1 MNNGLKALLI
11 AAGIII
17 TCIVAGLAFQNTRE
31 GKAQAGSAFAQ
42 FNTTMSEYQD
52 LGKSMYDGLL
62 VSGAEV
68 RRLIENSIAAKEY
81 VQVKVITGDGT
92 EKGYV
97 YENFDSQKKKLSK
110 ESKILPSDDR
120 GSDGYINSRAVF
132 LGSVIKDENGIIVQ
146 IVFRQQ

>member
-11 AAGIII
+11 AVGIII

-31 GKAQAGSAFAQ
+31 GKAQASSAFAQ

-68 RRLIENSIAAKEY
+68 RRLIESSISAKEY
-81 VQVKVITGDGT
+81 VRIMVQTGDGI

-97 YENFDSQKKKLSK
+97 YEQMDKETKKLTK
-110 ESKILPSDDR
+110 ENKELPSDEK

-132 LGSVIKDENGIIVQ
+132 LGSIEKDENGIIVQ
-146 IVFRQQ
+146 ITFEQQ

>member
-31 GKAQAGSAFAQ
+31 GKAQASSAFAQ

-68 RRLIENSIAAKEY
+68 RRLIENSIASKEY
-81 VQVKVITGDGT
+81 VQIRVITGDGV

-97 YENFDSQKKKLSK
+97 YETWDPEEKKLLK
-110 ESKILPSDDR
+110 ETKTLPSDEK

-132 LGSVIKDENGIIVQ
+132 LGSIVKDENGIIVQ
-146 IVFRQQ
+146 ISFEQQ

>member
-31 GKAQAGSAFAQ
+31 GKAQASSAFAQ

-68 RRLIENSIAAKEY
+68 RRLIENCNTSKEY
-81 VQVKVITGDGT
+81 VQIRVVTGDGV
-92 EKGYV
+92 ERGYV
-97 YENFDSQKKKLSK
+97 YETFEEESKKLSK
-110 ESKILPSDDR
+110 ETKELPSDDK

-132 LGSVIKDENGIIVQ
+132 LGSIAKDENGVIVQ
-146 IVFRQQ
+146 ISFEQQ

>member
-31 GKAQAGSAFAQ
+31 GKAQASSAFAQ

-68 RRLIENSIAAKEY
+68 RRLIENSITSKEY
-81 VQVKVITGDGT
+81 VQIRVVTGDGT
-92 EKGYV
+92 ERGYV
-97 YENFDSQKKKLSK
+97 YEAYDKEKRKLSK
-110 ESKILPSDDR
+110 ESKELPSDDK

-132 LGSVIKDENGIIVQ
+132 LGSIGKDENGVIVQ
-146 IVFRQQ
+146 ISFEQQ

>member
-31 GKAQAGSAFAQ
+31 GKAQASSAFAQ

-68 RRLIENSIAAKEY
+68 RRLIENSIASKEY
-81 VQVKVITGDGT
+81 MQIKVITGDGASR
-92 EKGYV
+92 GYV
-97 YENFDSQKKKLSK
+97 YEGFDAEKKKLSK
-110 ESKILPSDDR
+110 MSEALPSDEKV
-120 GSDGYINSRAVF
+120 SDGYINSRAVF
-132 LGSVIKDENGIIVQ
+132 LGSIVKDDNGIIVQ
-146 IVFRQQ
+146 IVFEQQ

>member
-31 GKAQAGSAFAQ
+31 GKAQASSAFAQ

-68 RRLIENSIAAKEY
+68 RRLIENCITSKEY
-81 VQVKVITGDGT
+81 VQIWVATGDGA

-97 YENFDSQKKKLSK
+97 YENFDQEGKKLSK
-110 ESKILPSDDR
+110 ETKELPSDDK

-132 LGSVIKDENGIIVQ
+132 LGSIVKDENGVIVQ
-146 IVFRQQ
+146 IGFEQQ

>member
-31 GKAQAGSAFAQ
+31 GKAQASSAFAQ
-42 FNTTMSEYQD
+42 FHTTMSEYQD

-68 RRLIENSIAAKEY
+68 RRLIEKSVTAQEY
-81 VQVKVITGDGT
+81 LQVKVTTGDGT
-92 EKGYV
+92 ERSYV
-97 YENFDSQKKKLSK
+97 YEGFDEEKKRPGRAS
-110 ESKILPSDDR
+110 EALPSDEKA
-120 GSDGYINSRAVF
+120 SDGYINSRALF
-132 LGSVIKDENGIIVQ
+132 LGSIVKDDNGMIVQ
-146 IVFRQQ
+146 IAFEQQ

>member
-31 GKAQAGSAFAQ
+31 GKAQASSAFAQ

-68 RRLIENSIAAKEY
+68 RRLIENSITSKEY
-81 VQVKVITGDGT
+81 VQVRVITGDGV

-97 YENFDSQKKKLSK
+97 YETWDPEEMKLLK
-110 ESKILPSDDR
+110 ESKELPSNEK

-132 LGSVIKDENGIIVQ
+132 LGSVVKDKNGIIVQ
-146 IVFRQQ
+146 VVFEQQ

>member
-31 GKAQAGSAFAQ
+31 GKAQASSAFAQ
-42 FNTTMSEYQD
+42 FNKTMSEYQD

-81 VQVKVITGDGT
+81 LQVKVMTGDGT
-92 EKGYV
+92 ERGYV
-97 YENFDSQKKKLSK
+97 YEGFDEEKKRPGRASDA
-110 ESKILPSDDR
+110 LPSDEKS
-120 GSDGYINSRAVF
+120 SDGYINSRALF
-132 LGSVIKDENGIIVQ
+132 LGSIVKDNNGMIVQ
-146 IVFRQQ
+146 IVFQQQ

>member
-31 GKAQAGSAFAQ
+31 GKAQASSAFAQ

-68 RRLIENSIAAKEY
+68 RRLIESSITSKEY
-81 VQVKVITGDGT
+81 VRIKVVTGDGV

-97 YENFDSQKKKLSK
+97 YENWDPEEKKLQK
-110 ESKILPSDDR
+110 ESKTLPSDEK

-132 LGSVIKDENGIIVQ
+132 LGSIEKDENGIIVQ
-146 IVFRQQ
+146 ITFEQQ

>member
-31 GKAQAGSAFAQ
+31 GKAQASSAFAQ
-42 FNTTMSEYQD
+42 FNKTMSEYQD

-68 RRLIENSIAAKEY
+68 RRLIENSISSKEY
-81 VQVKVITGDGT
+81 VQVCVHTGDGV
-92 EKGYV
+92 ERGYV
-97 YENFDSQKKKLSK
+97 YEIWDEEKKKLLK
-110 ESKILPSDDR
+110 ESKELPSEDK
-120 GSDGYINSRAVF
+120 GSEGYINSRAVF
-132 LGSVIKDENGIIVQ
+132 LGSVVKDEKGIIVQ
-146 IVFRQQ
+146 IRFEQQ

>member
-31 GKAQAGSAFAQ
+31 GKAQASIAFAQ

-68 RRLIENSIAAKEY
+68 RRLIENCITSKEY
-81 VQVKVITGDGT
+81 VQIWVVTGDGA
-92 EKGYV
+92 EQGYV
-97 YENFDSQKKKLSK
+97 YETFDAESKKLAK
-110 ESKILPSDDR
+110 ETKNLPSDDK

-132 LGSVIKDENGIIVQ
+132 LGSIVKDENGVIVQ
-146 IVFRQQ
+146 ISFEQQ

>member
-31 GKAQAGSAFAQ
+31 GKAQASSAFAQ

-68 RRLIENSIAAKEY
+68 RRLIENSIASKEY
-81 VQVKVITGDGT
+81 VQIKVVTGDGA

-97 YENFDSQKKKLSK
+97 YETWDQANKKLLK
-110 ESKILPSDDR
+110 ESKELPSDDK
-120 GSDGYINSRAVF
+120 GSEGYINSRAVF
-132 LGSVIKDENGIIVQ
+132 LGSIAKDDNGIIVQ
-146 IVFRQQ
+146 ITFEQQ

>member
-68 RRLIENSIAAKEY
+68 RRLIENSIASKEY
-81 VQVKVITGDGT
+81 VQIKVITGDGV

-97 YENFDSQKKKLSK
+97 YETWDQEKGTLLK
-110 ESKILPSDDR
+110 ESKELPSDDK
-120 GSDGYINSRAVF
+120 GSEGYINSRAVF
-132 LGSVIKDENGIIVQ
+132 LGSISKDDNGIIVQ
-146 IVFRQQ
+146 ITFAQQ

>member
-31 GKAQAGSAFAQ
+31 GKAQASSAFAQ
-42 FNTTMSEYQD
+42 FNKTMSEYQD

-68 RRLIENSIAAKEY
+68 RRLIENSISSKEY
-81 VQVKVITGDGT
+81 VQVCVHTGDGVLQIDQLQLQGKKAMEADAFLRGCDLT
-92 EKGYV
+92 G
-97 YENFDSQKKKLSK
+97 KKL
-110 ESKILPSDDR
+110 
-120 GSDGYINSRAVF
+120 G
-132 LGSVIKDENGIIVQ
+132 
-146 IVFRQQ
+146 

>member
-31 GKAQAGSAFAQ
+31 GKAQASSAFAQ
-42 FNTTMSEYQD
+42 LNTTMSEYQD

-68 RRLIENSIAAKEY
+68 RRLIENSIASGEY
-81 VQVKVITGDGT
+81 VQIKVHTGDGT
-92 EKGYV
+92 EIAYV
-97 YENFDSQKKKLSK
+97 YENLDAESMKLSK
-110 ESKILPSDDR
+110 ESKTLPSEEK
-120 GSDGYINSRAVF
+120 GSNGYINSKATF
-132 LGSVIKDENGIIVQ
+132 LGKALKDRNGVIVRISFE
-146 IVFRQQ
+146 QQ

>member
-31 GKAQAGSAFAQ
+31 GKAQASSAFAQ

-68 RRLIENSIAAKEY
+68 RRLIENSITAKEY
-81 VQVKVITGDGT
+81 LQVKVITGDGA
-92 EKGYV
+92 ERGYV
-97 YENFDSQKKKLSK
+97 YEGFDEEKKRPGRAS
-110 ESKILPSDDR
+110 EVLPSNEKS
-120 GSDGYINSRAVF
+120 SDGYINSRALF
-132 LGSVIKDENGIIVQ
+132 LGSIVKDNNGMIVR
-146 IVFRQQ
+146 IVFQQQ

>member
-31 GKAQAGSAFAQ
+31 GKAQASSAFAQ

-68 RRLIENSIAAKEY
+68 RRLIENSISSKEY
-81 VQVKVITGDGT
+81 VQIKVITGDGT
-92 EKGYV
+92 ERGYV
-97 YENFDSQKKKLSK
+97 YETWDPEHKKILN
-110 ESKILPSDDR
+110 ESRVLPSDDK

-132 LGSVIKDENGIIVQ
+132 LGGVVKDENGIIVQ
-146 IVFRQQ
+146 IVFEQQ

>member
-31 GKAQAGSAFAQ
+31 GKAQASSAFAQ

-68 RRLIENSIAAKEY
+68 RRLIENSITSKEY
-81 VQVKVITGDGT
+81 MQIKVITGDGT
-92 EKGYV
+92 SRGYV
-97 YENFDSQKKKLSK
+97 YEGFDAEKKKLSK
-110 ESKILPSDDR
+110 ASEVLPSNEKV
-120 GSDGYINSRAVF
+120 SDGYINSRAVF
-132 LGSVIKDENGIIVQ
+132 LGSIVKDDNGIIVQ
-146 IVFRQQ
+146 IVFEQQ

>member
-11 AAGIII
+11 AVGIII

-31 GKAQAGSAFAQ
+31 GKAQASSAFAQ

-68 RRLIENSIAAKEY
+68 RRLIENSITAKEY
-81 VQVKVITGDGT
+81 VQIKVLTGDGV
-92 EKGYV
+92 ERGYV
-97 YENFDSQKKKLSK
+97 YETFDTESKKLMR
-110 ESKILPSDDR
+110 ESKTLPSDEK

-132 LGSVIKDENGIIVQ
+132 LGSIMKDENGIIVQ
-146 IVFRQQ
+146 IAFEQQ

>member
-31 GKAQAGSAFAQ
+31 GKAQASSAFAQ

-68 RRLIENSIAAKEY
+68 RRLIENSIASKEY
-81 VQVKVITGDGT
+81 VQVRVITGDGV
-92 EKGYV
+92 ERGYV
-97 YENFDSQKKKLSK
+97 YETWDEEKKKLLK
-110 ESKILPSDDR
+110 ESKTLPSDDK

-132 LGSVIKDENGIIVQ
+132 LGSVVKDENGIIVQ
-146 IVFRQQ
+146 IVFEQQ

>member
-31 GKAQAGSAFAQ
+31 GKAQASSAFAQ

-68 RRLIENSIAAKEY
+68 RRLIENSITSKEY
-81 VQVKVITGDGT
+81 VQIWVVTGDGA

-97 YENFDSQKKKLSK
+97 YENFEAESKKLSK
-110 ESKILPSDDR
+110 ETKELPSDDK

-132 LGSVIKDENGIIVQ
+132 LGSIVKDENGVIVQ
-146 IVFRQQ
+146 ISFEQQ

>member
-31 GKAQAGSAFAQ
+31 GKAQASSAFAQ

-68 RRLIENSIAAKEY
+68 RRLIENSIASKEY
-81 VQVKVITGDGT
+81 VRIKVVTGDGV

-97 YENFDSQKKKLSK
+97 YENWDPEEKKLQK
-110 ESKILPSDDR
+110 ESQLLPSDEK

-132 LGSVIKDENGIIVQ
+132 LGSIEKDENGIIVQ
-146 IVFRQQ
+146 ITFEQQ

>member
-11 AAGIII
+11 AVGIII

-31 GKAQAGSAFAQ
+31 GKAQASSAFAQ

-68 RRLIENSIAAKEY
+68 RRLIENSIASKEY
-81 VQVKVITGDGT
+81 VQIKVITGDGT

-97 YENFDSQKKKLSK
+97 YETFDEENKKLLK
-110 ESKILPSDDR
+110 ENKGLPSDDK

-132 LGSVIKDENGIIVQ
+132 LGSIVKDENGIIVQ
-146 IVFRQQ
+146 ILFKQQ

>member
-31 GKAQAGSAFAQ
+31 GKAQASSAFAQ

-68 RRLIENSIAAKEY
+68 RRLIDNSIAAKEY
-81 VQVKVITGDGT
+81 LQIKVITGDGT
-92 EKGYV
+92 EKSYV
-97 YENFDSQKKKLSK
+97 YESFDEENKKLLR
-110 ESKILPSDDR
+110 ESRELPGDDK
-120 GSDGYINSRAVF
+120 GSSGYINSRAVF
-132 LGSVIKDENGIIVQ
+132 LGSIVKDKNGIIVQ
-146 IVFRQQ
+146 ISFEQQ

>member
-31 GKAQAGSAFAQ
+31 GKAQASSAFAQ

-68 RRLIENSIAAKEY
+68 RRLIENSVTSKEY
-81 VQVKVITGDGT
+81 IQIEVVTGDGVN
-92 EKGYV
+92 KGYV
-97 YENFDSQKKKLSK
+97 YEQMDKDTKKLSK
-110 ESKILPSDDR
+110 ESKLLPANEK
-120 GSDGYINSRAVF
+120 GADGYINSRALF
-132 LGSVIKDENGIIVQ
+132 LGSIVKDNNGIIVQ
-146 IVFRQQ
+146 LHFEQQ

>member
-31 GKAQAGSAFAQ
+31 GKAQASSAFAQ

-81 VQVKVITGDGT
+81 VQIKVVTGDGT

-97 YENFDSQKKKLSK
+97 YETFDEEKKKLSK
-110 ESKILPSDDR
+110 ESKILPSDEM

-132 LGSVIKDENGIIVQ
+132 LGSITKDENGIIIQ
-146 IVFRQQ
+146 IVFEQQ

>member
-31 GKAQAGSAFAQ
+31 GKAQASSAFAQ

-68 RRLIENSIAAKEY
+68 RRLIENSISSEEY
-81 VQVKVITGDGT
+81 VQIKVTTGDGV
-92 EKGYV
+92 ERGYV
-97 YENFDSQKKKLSK
+97 YETWDQENKKLLKASK
-110 ESKILPSDDR
+110 ELPSDDK
-120 GSDGYINSRAVF
+120 GSAGYINTRAGF
-132 LGSVIKDENGIIVQ
+132 LGSVRKDENGTIVQ
-146 IVFRQQ
+146 ISFKQQ

>member
-31 GKAQAGSAFAQ
+31 GKAQASSAFAQ

-68 RRLIENSIAAKEY
+68 RRLIENSIASKEY
-81 VQVKVITGDGT
+81 MQIKVITGDGT
-92 EKGYV
+92 SRGYV
-97 YENFDSQKKKLSK
+97 YEGFDAEKKKLSK
-110 ESKILPSDDR
+110 MSEALPSDEKV
-120 GSDGYINSRAVF
+120 SDGYINSRAVF
-132 LGSVIKDENGIIVQ
+132 LGSIVKDDNGIIVQ
-146 IVFRQQ
+146 IVFEQQ

>member
-31 GKAQAGSAFAQ
+31 GKAQASSAFAQ

-68 RRLIENSIAAKEY
+68 RRLIDNSITAKEY
-81 VQVKVITGDGT
+81 LQIKVITGDGT
-92 EKGYV
+92 EKSYV
-97 YENFDSQKKKLSK
+97 YESFDEENKKLLR
-110 ESKILPSDDR
+110 ESRELPGDDK
-120 GSDGYINSRAVF
+120 GSSGYINSRAVF
-132 LGSVIKDENGIIVQ
+132 LGSIVKDKNGIIVQ
-146 IVFRQQ
+146 ITFEQQ

>member
-31 GKAQAGSAFAQ
+31 GKAQASSAFAQ

-68 RRLIENSIAAKEY
+68 RRLIENCITSKEY
-81 VQVKVITGDGT
+81 VQIWVVTGDGV

-97 YENFDSQKKKLSK
+97 YENFDKDSKKLSK
-110 ESKILPSDDR
+110 ETKELPADDK
-120 GSDGYINSRAVF
+120 GSDGYINTRAVF
-132 LGSVIKDENGIIVQ
+132 LGSIVKDSNGVIVQ
-146 IVFRQQ
+146 IGFEQQ

>member
-31 GKAQAGSAFAQ
+31 GKAQASSAFAQ

-68 RRLIENSIAAKEY
+68 RRLIENSIASKEY
-81 VQVKVITGDGT
+81 VQIKVITGDGV

-97 YENFDSQKKKLSK
+97 YETWDQEKGKLLK
-110 ESKILPSDDR
+110 ESKELPSDDK
-120 GSDGYINSRAVF
+120 GSEGYINSRAVF
-132 LGSVIKDENGIIVQ
+132 LGSISKDDNGIIVQ
-146 IVFRQQ
+146 ITFEQQ

>member
-31 GKAQAGSAFAQ
+31 GKAQASSAFAQ

-68 RRLIENSIAAKEY
+68 RSLIESSISAKEY
-81 VQVKVITGDGT
+81 VQIKVLTGDGT

-97 YENFDSQKKKLSK
+97 YETFDEETKKLAK
-110 ESKILPSDDR
+110 ESKELPSDEK

-132 LGSVIKDENGIIVQ
+132 LGSIEKDENGIIVQ
-146 IVFRQQ
+146 IAFEQQ

>member
-31 GKAQAGSAFAQ
+31 GKAQASSAFAQ

-68 RRLIENSIAAKEY
+68 RRLIENSITSKEY
-81 VQVKVITGDGT
+81 VQIKVITGDGV

-97 YENFDSQKKKLSK
+97 YETWNPEEMKLLK
-110 ESKILPSDDR
+110 ESKELPSDEK

-132 LGSVIKDENGIIVQ
+132 LGGVVKDKNGIIVQ
-146 IVFRQQ
+146 IVFEQQ

>member
-31 GKAQAGSAFAQ
+31 GKAQASSAFAQ

-68 RRLIENSIAAKEY
+68 RRLIENCITSKEY
-81 VQVKVITGDGT
+81 VQIWVVTGDGV
-92 EKGYV
+92 ERGYV
-97 YENFDSQKKKLSK
+97 YETFDKENKKLLK
-110 ESKILPSDDR
+110 ETKELPSDEK

-132 LGSVIKDENGIIVQ
+132 LGSIEKDENGVIVK
-146 IVFRQQ
+146 IDFEQQ

>member
-11 AAGIII
+11 AVGIII

-31 GKAQAGSAFAQ
+31 GKAQASSAFAQ

-68 RRLIENSIAAKEY
+68 RRLIENSIASKEY
-81 VQVKVITGDGT
+81 VQIKVVTGDGT
-92 EKGYV
+92 EQGYV
-97 YENFDSQKKKLSK
+97 YETFDEVNKKLLK
-110 ESKILPSDDR
+110 ESKTLPSDDK

-132 LGSVIKDENGIIVQ
+132 LGSIVKDENGIIVQ
-146 IVFRQQ
+146 IRFEQQ